1 MGLRNDSGCCRVLP
15 DALMTGLSTVFSWPG
30 ILIPVAGTL
39 VVMVTSFLP
48 GIGNSSLVVLLLV
61 MTMNWDAE
69 SVLLLFGALTGGA
82 TFMGSITSILFNI
95 PGNVS
100 SAATLLD
107 GYPLGKM
114 GLPKMAIACS
124 ATASA
129 VGSIFGVVI
138 LLSVLPVVQPLLL
151 EFGPFERLLI
161 GIWGLSAVMS
171 VPYTSYLKALAMVV
185 LGLLAAMLGSDPETG
200 LQRWGF
206 GAVEMS
212 RGLGIVPVLLG
223 LFTFSELIELMRNYR
238 LDQSHALPAR
248 RDDSI
253 LRGIRSVF
261 SHFGLTL
268 RSSAIGTLIGMIP
281 GVGGTVASFVAYG
294 QAIQT
299 SRDDAET
306 FGKGDV
312 RGLIAPEAAVDAKDG
327 GSLLPVIAFG
337 LPGSESG
344 ILLLTVITIH
354 GLVPGTPMLTEQ
366 LPLTYTLIFALL
378 FSNILTSLVGVALAP
393 SLARLKSL
401 PIERLFLPLFLLS
414 LLSVVQIDG
423 YLSDLYTAIGFGIAG
438 YFLKRYDWPRI
449 PFIIAFV
456 LGGFIETNL
465 TLSSQLWE
473 AGRIVP
479 AERVG
484 SVVLMAVIAL
494 SLLFMRVKKQK
505 VRKMRHDHVADACVS
520 ALLAVISGAM
530 LFAALDGGLAYS
542 TLTRI
547 LAGFA
552 LAIILAVL
560 LRALFWLRWV
570 PDGCAEHGVNLAL
583 TGFLPAAHRLPLSML
598 MLVAVATPL
607 FGLPLALGASVALW
621 RSAKDTPG
629 LSGAL
634 RAVIGGGLAA
644 WGSHYFVQDVA
655 HLLLPE
661 GWVWAWFS

>member
-1 MGLRNDSGCCRVLP
+1 MIPGVAVFWP
-15 DALMTGLSTVFSWPG
+15 DALLTGLATVFSWPG

-39 VVMVTSFLP
+39 LVMVTSFLP

-61 MTMNWDAE
+61 LTMNWDVE

-129 VGSIFGVVI
+129 VGSVFGVVI
-138 LLSVLPVVQPLLL
+138 LLLVLPVVQPLLL
-151 EFGPFERLLI
+151 QFGPFERLLI
-161 GIWGLSAVMS
+161 GIWGLTAVMS
-171 VPYTSYLKALAMVV
+171 VPYTSHLKALAMVV

-212 RGLGIVPVLLG
+212 KGLGVVPVLLG
-223 LFTFSELIELMRNYR
+223 LFTFSELIELVRNYR
-238 LDQSHALPAR
+238 LDQPQALPGKPE
-248 RDDSI
+248 DSV

-299 SRDDAET
+299 SRGDAET

-354 GLVPGTPMLTEQ
+354 GLVPGVPMLTEQ
-366 LPLTYTLIFALL
+366 LPLTYALIFALL

-423 YLSDLYTAIGFGIAG
+423 YLSDLYTAVGFGIVG
-438 YFLKRYDWPRI
+438 YFLKRHDWPRI

-465 TLSSQLWE
+465 TLSAQLWE

-479 AERVG
+479 AERIG
-484 SVVLMAVIAL
+484 ALVLMGIIVV
-494 SLLFMRVKKQK
+494 SLLFMRIKKQK
-505 VRKMRHDHVADACVS
+505 ARKMHRDHVADVCMAFLLSAVS
-520 ALLAVISGAM
+520 CAM
-530 LFAALDGGLAYS
+530 WVAALIGGSAYS
-542 TLTRI
+542 MTAKILVTLS
-547 LAGFA
+547 
-552 LAIILAVL
+552 LAINLAVL
-560 LRALFWLRWV
+560 TRAAIWVRWGNTLPEESGTSGPPPV
-570 PDGCAEHGVNLAL
+570 
-583 TGFLPAAHRLPLSML
+583 FLPEEHRLPLAML
-598 MLVAVATPL
+598 LLVAGVTPL
-607 FGLPLALGASVALW
+607 CGLPLALGASVVLW
-621 RSAKDTPG
+621 VLARQKQAG
-629 LSGAL
+629 RYL
-634 RAVIGGGLAA
+634 RAALLGGAVA
-644 WGSHYFVQDVA
+644 WAGHYFIHEMA
-655 HLLLPE
+655 YLILPQ
-661 GWVWAWFS
+661 GILWTWLS